1 MRAFALTFLLIAS
14 VILPGLPTVSAA
26 EATLSDATGDVVLVT
41 GAGTDAAAPGGVG
54 ATLDLTALAVDETD
68 DAIAFVLSV
77 ASLEEPGDATAEYFV
92 DFTWGRVPF
101 TAYAGRYMY
110 LQEESTFGFLGLRE
124 GADPSTS
131 AWRLEGVAPL
141 DVVLDASAKTVR
153 LEIPKAYLLDEQE
166 RPPVKGAQLGG
177 VSAHAQR
184 RPLGFGIDLGGS
196 QPLSLTDAMPDDA
209 GAGVP
214 YVFKLGDEATGHV
227 LLRSYDRVRVSNG
240 GATTFVFQAIVK
252 NGAEYDDELRL
263 TLEDMPAGWNGSVE
277 ERVLVPA
284 KTEMTIPVLAT
295 VPFEHDHGG
304 YTSFALKA
312 TSSRDQDVWATLRLG
327 VLHTPIP
334 QPAGHHSELCL
345 HAARGSESPI
355 RTFWP
360 DTQISMNTLCEHEGE
375 AADVP
380 QQWDGQWVVPLSPG
394 LKMGLDFEV
403 DEIGTLVGS
412 IIGRG
417 TGDADVSAELWLTAD
432 GSSWDFESGL
442 LLASSDVQA
451 IALDLQEA
459 TPFSLTLTPTPEAD
473 YIPYMQGQ
481 NMILVLRLEP
491 EGMRP
496 CCTAQT
502 MPALVTND
510 FLMTLPLNEYHDRIE
525 TARGMLASPLALT
538 AEGELAKVAR
548 PGTTATYGFT
558 LKNDADREVTVEVD
572 VAGTHAA
579 AGALAPS
586 GLLTLAPGE
595 SRSLTLGVRVPA
607 ESAADELIEVLVF
620 AHAVDDPSLAAL
632 SRTVTRVGL
641 GSDAG
646 PDESGVFAAA
656 QESENDTPA
665 PGALLVLAALGAAA
679 LVASRRR
686 R

>member
-1 MRAFALTFLLIAS
+1 MRAFALMFLLIAS
-14 VILPGLPTVSAA
+14 VVLPGLPTASAA
-26 EATLSDATGDVVLVT
+26 EAALSDAAGDVVLVT
-41 GAGTDAAAPGGVG
+41 GAGTNAAAPAGLG
-54 ATLDLTALAVDETD
+54 ASVDLTGLAVEESD
-68 DAIAFVLSV
+68 DTLSFVLSV
-77 ASLEEPGDATAEYFV
+77 GALDEQGDATAEYFI

-101 TAYAGRYMY
+101 TAYAARYAY
-110 LQEESTFGFLGLRE
+110 LDDDFVWGMLGLRE
-124 GADPSTS
+124 GPEPSRS
-131 AWRLEGVAPL
+131 AWMLDGIAPL
-141 DVVLDASAKTVR
+141 DVKLDAAAKTVR
-153 LEIPKAYLLDEQE
+153 LDIPKAYLLDEQE
-166 RPPVKGAQLGG
+166 RPPMKGEQITG
-177 VSAHAQR
+177 VGAHAER
-184 RPLGFGIDLGGS
+184 RPLGMGITITGAT
-196 QPLSLTDAMPDDA
+196 PLSLVDTMPDDLA
-209 GAGVP
+209 AGVA
-214 YVFKLGDEATGHV
+214 YAFKLGDEATGDI

-252 NGAEYDDELRL
+252 NGAEFDDQLRL

-295 VPFEHDHGG
+295 VPFEHNHGG

-312 TSSRDQDVWATLRLG
+312 TSSRDQNVWATLRLG

-334 QPAGHHSELCL
+334 QPAGHHDQLCL

-375 AADVP
+375 AAEVP

-394 LKMGLDFEV
+394 LKMGLDFET
-403 DEIGTLVGS
+403 DELGSLVGS
-412 IIGRG
+412 IIGR
-417 TGDADVSAELWLTAD
+417 TAGDAEVSAQLWLTAE

-442 LLASSDVQA
+442 LLASSDVQS

-459 TPFSLTLTPTPEAD
+459 TPFALTLTPTPEAD

-481 NMILVLRLEP
+481 NMALVLRLEP
-491 EGMRP
+491 EGVRP

-502 MPALVTND
+502 VPALVTND

-525 TARGMLASPLALT
+525 SSRGMLASPLSLMAKGDL
-538 AEGELAKVAR
+538 GKVAR
-548 PGTTATYGFT
+548 PGTTATYEFT
-558 LKNDADREVTVEVD
+558 LKNEADREVTVDVD
-572 VAGTHAA
+572 VAGTHAS

-656 QESENDTPA
+656 QETENDTPA
-665 PGALLVLAALGAAA
+665 PGALLVLAVAGAAA
-679 LVASRRR
+679 LAVSRRR